1 MNQSEPDYRSLALA
15 GVFQAADLVRAA
27 ANGLPLS
34 ESAAD
39 AVIGA
44 ITTQNADALADVF
57 PDPGSFRSG
66 LEATAGALS
75 GEHDRADVLRY
86 ALQLIELA
94 RRLKKSPVV
103 IERLTGGLAR
113 LGSQPEAV
121 ALAGLYQDTISTLG
135 KRIQVTGDPAA
146 LQRPGVADKI
156 RALLLA
162 GVRFAWLW
170 QQLGGS
176 RWQLILNR
184 KQTLAAIE
192 ALSHQL

>member
-1 MNQSEPDYRSLALA
+1 MNEADPDYRSLALA
-15 GVFQAADLVRAA
+15 GVFQAADLVRTT
-27 ANGLPLS
+27 ANGLPVS
-34 ESAAD
+34 ESAKD

-44 ITTQNADALADVF
+44 ITTQNADALEEVF
-57 PDPGSFRSG
+57 PDPINFRSG
-66 LEATAGALS
+66 VAASKGALS

-113 LGSQPEAV
+113 LGGNPEAV

-146 LQRPGVADKI
+146 LQRPGVADTI

-184 KQTLAAIE
+184 KQTLTAIE
-192 ALSHQL
+192 ALSNQL

>member
-1 MNQSEPDYRSLALA
+1 MNEADPDYRSLALA
-15 GVFQAADLVRAA
+15 GVFQAADLVRTT
-27 ANGLPLS
+27 ANGLPVS
-34 ESAAD
+34 ESAKD

-44 ITTQNADALADVF
+44 ITTQNADALEEVF
-57 PDPGSFRSG
+57 PDPISFRSG
-66 LEATAGALS
+66 VAASTGALS

-113 LGSQPEAV
+113 LGGNPEAV

-146 LQRPGVADKI
+146 LQRPGVADTI

-170 QQLGGS
+170 QQLGGG

-192 ALSHQL
+192 ALSNQL

>member
-1 MNQSEPDYRSLALA
+1 MNQAEADYRSLALA
-15 GVFQAADLVRAA
+15 GVFQAADLVRTAA
-27 ANGLPLS
+27 TGLPVS
-34 ESAAD
+34 EPARA
-39 AVIGA
+39 AVIRA
-44 ITTQNADALADVF
+44 ITTQNADDMREVF
-57 PDPGSFRSG
+57 PDPGAFRTG
-66 LEATAGALS
+66 VEATAGALS

-103 IERLTGGLAR
+103 IERLSGGLAR
-113 LGSQPEAV
+113 LGGNPEAV

-146 LQRPGVADKI
+146 LQRPGTADAI

-184 KQTLAAIE
+184 KQTLATIA
-192 ALSHQL
+192 ALSKQL

>member
-1 MNQSEPDYRSLALA
+1 MNEADPDYRSLALA
-15 GVFQAADLVRAA
+15 GVFQAADLVRTT
-27 ANGLPLS
+27 ANGLPVS
-34 ESAAD
+34 ESAKD

-44 ITTQNADALADVF
+44 ITTQNADALEEVF
-57 PDPGSFRSG
+57 PDPINFRSG
-66 LEATAGALS
+66 VAASKGALS

-113 LGSQPEAV
+113 LDGNPEAV

-146 LQRPGVADKI
+146 LQRPGVADTI

-184 KQTLAAIE
+184 KQTLTAIE
-192 ALSHQL
+192 ALSNQL

>member
-1 MNQSEPDYRSLALA
+1 MNQLLPDYRSLSLA
-15 GVFQAADLVRAA
+15 GVFQAADLVRTI
-27 ANGLPLS
+27 ANGLPVS
-34 ESAAD
+34 EQAKD

-44 ITTQNADALADVF
+44 ITTQNADEMAEVF
-57 PDPGSFRSG
+57 PDPGVFVTG
-66 LEATAGALS
+66 VDATAGALS

-113 LGSQPEAV
+113 LGSSPEHV

-135 KRIQVTGDPAA
+135 KRIQVTVDPAA
-146 LQRPGVADKI
+146 LQRPGAADNI

-184 KQTLAAIE
+184 KQTLAAIK
-192 ALSHQL
+192 ALSQQI